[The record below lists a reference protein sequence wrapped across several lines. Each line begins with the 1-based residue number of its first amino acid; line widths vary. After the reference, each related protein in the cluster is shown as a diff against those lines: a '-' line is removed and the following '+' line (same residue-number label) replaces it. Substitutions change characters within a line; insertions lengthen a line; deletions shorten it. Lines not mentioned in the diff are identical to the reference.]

1 MSTNQIFI
9 SYSHK
14 DKDWLDTLK
23 ISLKPYLREDDI
35 TAWADTEI
43 NVGADWQAEIMRAM
57 AATKIAVLL
66 VTPDFLASDFI
77 YKHELPLFASGG
89 ERAKGQGH
97 PCGRALQLM
106 GTGRAPQRAAMGQQS
121 RKAPRI
127 THTGGSRPGA
137 CPHLQ
142 ANRQILPRD
151 CDPGDGAARGSRKR
165 IRIPEKVVKAVSQSA
180 EEGLKVLITLM
191 GNADVKAKVATFE
204 ADFANASEQIELLGY
219 YKDLHDILHELQFA
233 CYNYLTGIIRDA
245 KSDPDN
251 PSIWDNVVNYELSLR
266 EKVVTRLHRV
276 GERNPSG
283 HSKQDWIPRLL
294 GDLDALFEA
303 IEQNDAFGVEKAIKP
318 IQRVLAQKPVPINAS
333 LATAAEALRLSRLVV
348 ALTDVSQCL
357 NKAQLNSEKVNKFTD
372 GVKALNGLKESLNG
386 LKDSHNEWQEIDGI
400 LRLVDGSIAIDDSEL
415 TDFWPELKQKIE
427 KQCEGFDEDWAAL
440 LRKEIEKLEKAMA
453 EADSVRIRRCF
464 QSLKSRAN
472 SRFYQ
477 VDLALK
483 EVCEQLRKVGE
494 PLTKVWEMIK

>member
-77 YKHELPLFASGG
+77 YKHELPYLLQAAKEQKVKVIPVAVRYSSWEQV
-89 ERAKGQGH
+89 ERLS
-97 PCGRALQLM
+97 ALQWANNPAKPLALLTP
-106 GTGRAPQRAAMGQQS
+106 GEVDQELV
-121 RKAPRI
+121 RI
-127 THTGGSRPGA
+127 CKLIAKFFPETAIPETARPE
-137 CPHLQ
+137 
-142 ANRQILPRD
+142 
-151 CDPGDGAARGSRKR
+151 DPKEDQD
-165 IRIPEKVVKAVSQSA
+165 PEKVVKAVSQSA
-180 EEGLKVLITLM
+180 EEGLKVLISLM

-386 LKDSHNEWQEIDGI
+386 LKDSHNEWQEVDGI

-415 TDFWPELKQKIE
+415 KDFWPELKQKIE